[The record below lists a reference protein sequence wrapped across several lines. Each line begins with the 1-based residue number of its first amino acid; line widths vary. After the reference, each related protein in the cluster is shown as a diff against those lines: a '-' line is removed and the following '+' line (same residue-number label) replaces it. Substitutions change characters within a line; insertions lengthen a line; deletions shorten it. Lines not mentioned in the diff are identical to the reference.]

1 MRTCLPAPY
10 LETLY
15 YSQTQH
21 TPTTTSFPRSPHSF
35 PPSVRL
41 LLTAPLHS
49 TDYLGPISLFSLF
62 AITSSHSPFIHS
74 YSLARS
80 PRRCT
85 ARARAIRDINVCPS
99 GGPDPTHSLNHSTSA
114 RPYFRIPRLRALESS
129 EIDESSGS
137 ETPPKTRSI
146 SLAQLE

>member
-21 TPTTTSFPRSPHSF
+21 TPTTISFPRSPHSF

-74 YSLARS
+74 YSLALPVAALHAPALSVISMCVRPADLIPPIQPLNQRS
-80 PRRCT
+80 
-85 ARARAIRDINVCPS
+85 AVLS
-99 GGPDPTHSLNHSTSA
+99 HFEHSRVQRSTSH
-114 RPYFRIPRLRALESS
+114 LVL
-129 EIDESSGS
+129 
-137 ETPPKTRSI
+137 KHLLKHVQ
-146 SLAQLE
+146 SLWHN